1 MGKRGFRVLAFAPL
15 FLLMAAA
22 YTLPVLYNL
31 IRSLQN
37 EQGEYVGLKNYAD
50 VLSSYYFLDSL
61 RFTLRIA
68 LVTTAIAMVI
78 AVVVAL
84 ALRESFVGKRL
95 VLFLFHYNICIPHI
109 VAAMMMIMLLSQI
122 GILSSLT
129 YRLGI
134 SESAKAFPWL
144 VRDSSGLGITITF
157 VWKYFP
163 YIGLSVLGVLQGASR
178 AYEAQAATLGVG
190 KRKRFFHVI
199 LPQILPATVIA
210 SIIVFAAAFGEYEI
224 PALLGASTHRALS
237 VMVYMKYCDLS
248 TRDLPAAYVMMTL
261 MSLVLMVFILVY
273 YVLVTRK
280 RGEVK

>member
-1 MGKRGFRVLAFAPL
+1 MGKRGLRALAFAPL
-15 FLLMAAA
+15 LVLMAAA
-22 YTLPVLYNL
+22 YTLPVLSNL
-31 IRSLQN
+31 IKSLQN
-37 EQGEYVGLKNYAD
+37 ERGEYVGLKNYAD

-68 LVTTAIAMVI
+68 LVTTVVAMVI

-84 ALRESFVGKRL
+84 ALRERFAGKKL
-95 VLFLFHYNICIPHI
+95 VLFLFQYNICLPHI

-122 GILSSLT
+122 GLLSSLA
-129 YRLGI
+129 YRLGVTD
-134 SESAKAFPWL
+134 SAKAFPWL
-144 VRDSSGLGITITF
+144 VRDSKGLGITITF

-190 KRKRFFHVI
+190 RLKRFFHVI
-199 LPQILPATVIA
+199 LPQILPATAIA
-210 SIIVFAAAFGEYEI
+210 SIIVFAAAFGEYEV
-224 PALLGASTHRALS
+224 PALLGASNHRTLS

-261 MSLVLMVFILVY
+261 MSLVLMAFILVY
-273 YVLVTRK
+273 YWLVTRK
-280 RGEVK
+280 RGGAK